1 MALLRWPLTILAR
14 RRQGGADGN
23 SRTISI
29 AATLLKQAFADF
41 CGIPAKRMAVFDLE
55 IAVAGGTAA
64 RLQKRVRTRG
74 LLRDASQGQARYHVL
89 VQPHFLLRVAG
100 FTRPLIFAADLAVL
114 HPSGRY
120 YVPGEIKSAILWF
133 ALNFFQAALLAV
145 TPDRVPASRRAMA
158 SWVFGFAGPIGALI
172 GINMCAF
179 ASLKGGYAVL
189 AIFLVLA
196 TAVFV
201 VLRARRPLCPECNDF
216 ALAG

>member
-1 MALLRWPLTILAR
+1 MALLSFRGISTPSLKAQGEQR
-14 RRQGGADGN
+14 RSSLFN
-23 SRTISI
+23 
-29 AATLLKQAFADF
+29 
-41 CGIPAKRMAVFDLE
+41 IP
-55 IAVAGGTAA
+55 
-64 RLQKRVRTRG
+64 
-74 LLRDASQGQARYHVL
+74 RDNPPV
-89 VQPHFLLRVAG
+89 
-100 FTRPLIFAADLAVL
+100 
-114 HPSGRY
+114 
-120 YVPGEIKSAILWF
+120 SAILWF

-216 ALAG
+216 AL